1 MYPKAKCWNWEQCSW
16 VKIILLL
23 TASLPSGTVTFVPL
37 QNCNSLLTKPPCRK
51 GFDLSPLQ
59 HIININQSAASQ
71 STCTFS
77 FRWYG
82 RIKYYLSSL
91 TVLQAS
97 ALQIKRDFA
106 GVAFNAWNQA
116 TLKECRAVTG
126 VQNAVFSVSINR
138 LWILP

>member
-1 MYPKAKCWNWEQCSW
+1 MYPKAKCWKWEQCPW

-59 HIININQSAASQ
+59 HRININQSAASQ

-97 ALQIKRDFA
+97 ALQIEILQELPLMHEIRPHWRN
-106 GVAFNAWNQA
+106 VA
-116 TLKECRAVTG
+116 AVTG